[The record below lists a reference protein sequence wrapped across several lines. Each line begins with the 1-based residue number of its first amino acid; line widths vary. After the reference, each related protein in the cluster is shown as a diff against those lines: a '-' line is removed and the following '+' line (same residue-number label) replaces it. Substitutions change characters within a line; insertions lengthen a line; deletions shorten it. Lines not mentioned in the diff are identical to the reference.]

1 MRLTMPTEKKR
12 ASQVKVGLFLL
23 AGIAMVLATLF
34 VIGQVQRP
42 FARRVYLHTSF
53 RDTGG
58 LTVGAPVRLG
68 GVDVGNVQ
76 EIRFAPALEVKE
88 VSVTLGVQSRYLA
101 RIRADSRATLTPKGL
116 LGDLTVTIT
125 VGSAAAAPL
134 QDGAFIPAIESQGLA
149 DMVSSLQEGISD
161 VRSFSRTLGDRVD
174 AVLSPDVAS
183 DLARFVRAAADG
195 AEAVQRGDGLAH
207 ALIYDQALAADGRA
221 LVRGARRSADNLE
234 AALGRLDRLATAVES
249 GGGNLHRLVYGDD
262 LGPMLDDAER
272 AARALANA
280 ATEIRNGSG
289 PLHGLVYGHD
299 GDELLRNLT
308 LLSRN
313 LRRVSDDVAAGKG
326 TLGALLEDPTVY
338 EDLKIILRD
347 VKRNTLLKAL
357 VRYTI
362 QRDRLRQG
370 DRGSV
375 TVH

>member
-1 MRLTMPTEKKR
+1 MPTEIR
-12 ASQVKVGLFLL
+12 GSGRIKVGLFLV
-23 AGIAMVLATLF
+23 AGIITVLATLF
-34 VIGQVQRP
+34 VIGQVQSP

-53 RDTGG
+53 RDTAG

-68 GVDVGNVQ
+68 GVDVGSVQ
-76 EIRFAPALEVKE
+76 EIHFAPALDVKE
-88 VSVTLGVQSRYLA
+88 VSVTLAVQERYLS

-125 VGSAAAAPL
+125 VGSAGAAPL
-134 QDGAFIPAIESQGLA
+134 HDGAFIPAIEGQRLA
-149 DMVSSLQEGISD
+149 DMVSSLQEGIAD

-174 AVLSPDVAS
+174 AVLSPDVAR
-183 DLARFVRAAADG
+183 DLARFVHAAADS

-207 ALIYDQALAADGRA
+207 ALIYDRGLAADGRA
-221 LVRGARRSADNLE
+221 VARGAHRSADSLE
-234 AALGRLDRLATAVES
+234 AAMGRLDRIANAVES
-249 GGGNLHRLVYGDD
+249 GDGNLHRLVYGDD

-272 AARALANA
+272 AARALADA
-280 ATEIRNGSG
+280 ATEIRNGGG
-289 PLHGLVYGHD
+289 PLHALVYGPE

-338 EDLKIILRD
+338 EDLKIILRE

-362 QRDRLRQG
+362 QRDRLHQG
-370 DRGSV
+370 DGRSV
-375 TVH
+375 VR